1 MYTISAPGNLPLPD
15 DLCEATEADVEAV
28 LRRAAAHLGH
38 DSVEIQRVS
47 SVIGGSCVACIDVLA
62 CVGGTALLVA
72 RPSLY

>member
-15 DLCEATEADVEAV
+15 HLCEATEANVEDT

-38 DSVEIQRVS
+38 EDVTIQRVS
-47 SVIGGSCVACIDVLA
+47 SVIGGSCMA
-62 CVGGTALLVA
+62 CVDVVAYDGGTPLLVA